1 MEINHPSRISAT
13 GLWGH
18 VAPPGAVKISGVNH
32 LLNGADISQDFWPIT
47 PFVEQ
52 GQFSAIHQVTH
63 ATPEPGA
70 TVFFVRACSVW
81 LALSGGGGRRSPES
95 AFKTHSLR

>member
-70 TVFFVRACSVW
+70 TVLLCAGLFSLASFVW
-81 LALSGGGGRRSPES
+81 RRRKKV
-95 AFKTHSLR
+95 A